1 MNRFKMWLLRRL
13 INEAVRKRQT
23 QLPVKY
29 LWEACRWRFYEDNI
43 PTREH
48 YLSDLF
54 NFERNLELEEYE
66 NIIQMADQKGHP

>member
-1 MNRFKMWLLRRL
+1 MNKLKRWLLQHL

-29 LWEACRWRFYEDNI
+29 LWDACRKYFHEDNI

-66 NIIQMADQKGHP
+66 NIIQMGDPKGNP